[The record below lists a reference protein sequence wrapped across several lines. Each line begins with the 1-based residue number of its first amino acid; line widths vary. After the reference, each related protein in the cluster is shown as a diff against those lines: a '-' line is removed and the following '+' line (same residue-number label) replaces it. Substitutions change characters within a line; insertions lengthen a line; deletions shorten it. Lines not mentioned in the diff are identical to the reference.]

1 MYEISKEFEFEASHV
16 LTKVPAGHKC
26 GRLPSHGHSYKV
38 MVFIRSYFLDEMG
51 FVMDFG
57 ELDFL
62 KKYIDENLDHR
73 FLNDVFDFE
82 TTAENIAKHIFTMV
96 ENYLHEKNMSLNIQP
111 WVERVDVWETHKS
124 KGSWI
129 NE

>member
-16 LTKVPAGHKC
+16 LTKVPPDHKC

-38 MVFIRSYFLDEMG
+38 VITLRAHTLNDMG
-51 FVMDFG
+51 FVIDFG
-57 ELDFL
+57 DLDPI
-62 KKYIDENLDHR
+62 KKYIDNHFDHR
-73 FLNDVFDFE
+73 FLNDMVDFE
-82 TTAENIAKHIFTMV
+82 TTAENLAHHFFGVT
-96 ENYLHEKNMSLNIQP
+96 EKLLVNLGVVSEV
-111 WVERVDVWETHKS
+111 WVHRVDVWETRKS